1 MDLIP
6 ISCELPLPHPC
17 GSTYKGIAFD
27 GCHYYLTCPGCC
39 EIVKYDLHFCQVETI
54 KTNKPYTCICF
65 DLGRNCFWAGTA
77 LAPYKLLQLDP
88 CFREIDCISIPY
100 CDGFRGVI
108 TAVSYDCRRNG
119 LFVCCANAILW
130 FCPDAMTEY
139 ELLQTPCSAWNTGA
153 VSVAP
158 SYLVV
163 KLQNTKQLICVY
175 DGASTLLCKYEVPC
189 SYIIE
194 AIVFS
199 PCTLH
204 SSRQANF
211 YLLATKNGCYPY
223 LLKFSL
229 PCCEADICPCNYAIC
244 HRCCKECPPTPCPR
258 PEDVCADL
266 LESIALIEA
275 ALSHI
280 LNAEGEK
287 LQKVIST
294 TDDLDQILC
303 FNKSVQETI
312 TKVTRL
318 EVILLDKLATIKEC
332 CCLCEDDK

>member
-1 MDLIP
+1 M
-6 ISCELPLPHPC
+6 
-17 GSTYKGIAFD
+17 
-27 GCHYYLTCPGCC
+27 
-39 EIVKYDLHFCQVETI
+39 
-54 KTNKPYTCICF
+54 
-65 DLGRNCFWAGTA
+65 
-77 LAPYKLLQLDP
+77 
-88 CFREIDCISIPY
+88 
-100 CDGFRGVI
+100 
-108 TAVSYDCRRNG
+108 
-119 LFVCCANAILW
+119 
-130 FCPDAMTEY
+130 
-139 ELLQTPCSAWNTGA
+139 
-153 VSVAP
+153 
-158 SYLVV
+158 
-163 KLQNTKQLICVY
+163 
-175 DGASTLLCKYEVPC
+175 
-189 SYIIE
+189 
-194 AIVFS
+194 FS